1 MSSNPLR
8 LKLLLQKYLSGD
20 CSPQEL
26 EEFWALMAELSEN
39 DLVSQELAALWEHTP
54 RPAQEPMWEQ
64 LYTKLQGKIRE
75 GEIDMLKVMTVK
87 RNPLYKRIAVA
98 AAVILV
104 MLSAWWLL
112 PVTKPAPTLTAALPE
127 TQHSSNKI
135 ITLPDGSVVTL
146 NENSQLDY
154 PAAFDG
160 HSREVY
166 LRGEAFFEVAPDK
179 NKPFLVHTGAIVT
192 RVLGTSFNI
201 RAAGDD
207 SPIAVTV
214 TTGKV
219 QVQKDNKAI
228 VAELLPGDQLILDK
242 AAIAPLVTKANMKE
256 VLVWKKDEPVFEDV
270 SFEAAIPLIN
280 KYYGIDIRFRDESL
294 RVKKF
299 TGNFINDPMK
309 QALDV
314 ICELTH
320 AQWEKGQDSIIWL
333 DKRF

>member
-64 LYTKLQGKIRE
+64 LYTRLQGKIQE

-87 RNPLYKRIAVA
+87 RNPLYKRIAIA
-98 AAVILV
+98 AAVIL
-104 MLSAWWLL
+104 MIFSAWWLL
-112 PVTKPAPTLTAALPE
+112 PVTKPTPTLTAALPE
-127 TQHSSNKI
+127 TQHSTNKV

-201 RAAGDD
+201 RAAGDA

-219 QVQKDNKAI
+219 QVQKDNKSI

-256 VLVWKKDEPVFEDV
+256 VLVWKKDEPVFEDI

-314 ICELTH
+314 ICELTQ

>member
-1 MSSNPLR
+1 
-8 LKLLLQKYLSGD
+8 
-20 CSPQEL
+20 
-26 EEFWALMAELSEN
+26 MA
-39 DLVSQELAALWEHTP
+39 
-54 RPAQEPMWEQ
+54 
-64 LYTKLQGKIRE
+64 I
-75 GEIDMLKVMTVK
+75 
-87 RNPLYKRIAVA
+87 A
-98 AAVILV
+98 AAVIV
-104 MLSAWWLL
+104 AAFSAWWLL
-112 PVTKPAPTLTAALPE
+112 PVSKPTPVVTAALPAA
-127 TQHSSNKI
+127 QHIFNKVI
-135 ITLPDGSVVTL
+135 NLPDGSVVTL

-154 PAAFDG
+154 PLAFEG
-160 HSREVY
+160 RSREVY
-166 LRGEAFFEVAPDK
+166 LRGEAFFNVAPDK
-179 NKPFLVHTGAIVT
+179 NKPFLVHTGTIVT

-201 RAAGDD
+201 RAAGDN

-219 QVQKDNKAI
+219 QVQKDDKAI
-228 VAELLPGDQLILDK
+228 LAELLPGDQLILDK

-294 RVKKF
+294 RTKKF

-320 AQWEKGQDSIIWL
+320 AQWQKGQDSTIWL

>member
-8 LKLLLQKYLSGD
+8 LKLLLQKYLSGE
-20 CSPQEL
+20 CTPPEL
-26 EEFWALMAELSEN
+26 EEFWSLMGELSEN
-39 DLVSQELAALWEHTP
+39 DLVSQELAALWERTP
-54 RPAQEPMWEQ
+54 EQAQEPMWEQ
-64 LYTKLQGKIRE
+64 LYTRLQGKIRE

-87 RNPLYKRIAVA
+87 RNPLYKRMAIA
-98 AAVILV
+98 AAVILAV
-104 MLSAWWLL
+104 FSAWWLL
-112 PVTKPAPTLTAALPE
+112 PVSKPAPVVTAALPE
-127 TQHSSNKI
+127 AQHTSNKVI
-135 ITLPDGSVVTL
+135 NLPDGSVVTL

-154 PAAFDG
+154 PSAFEG

-166 LRGEAFFEVAPDK
+166 LRGEAFFNVAPDK

-201 RAAGDD
+201 RAAGDA

-219 QVQKDNKAI
+219 QVQKEDKAI

-294 RVKKF
+294 RNKKF

>member
-20 CSPQEL
+20 CNPQEL

-64 LYTKLQGKIRE
+64 LYTKLQGKIQE

-201 RAAGDD
+201 RATGDD

>member
-39 DLVSQELAALWEHTP
+39 DLVSQELAALWERTP
-54 RPAQEPMWEQ
+54 RPAQEPAWEQ

-75 GEIDMLKVMTVK
+75 GEVDMLKVMTVR
-87 RNPLYKRIAVA
+87 RNPFYKRMAVA
-98 AAVILV
+98 AAVLLAV
-104 MLSAWWLL
+104 LSAWWLL
-112 PVTKPAPTLTAALPE
+112 PVTKPVPTLTAALPK
-127 TQHSSNKI
+127 TQQSSNKI

-160 HSREVY
+160 GSREVY
-166 LRGEAFFEVAPDK
+166 LRGEAFFEVAHDK

-201 RAAGDD
+201 RAAGDA

-219 QVQKDNKAI
+219 QVQKANNAV

-256 VLVWKKDEPVFEDV
+256 VLVWKKDEPVFEDI